1 MEDYGRIEL
10 TSTSRVTLQVIRASQ
25 GHYIKGCYI
34 EEPGSSFLILANI
47 QPLNPDE
54 LENFPEAQRTK
65 EMIKLYTPATLL
77 TAEESVLRKADTVL
91 YNDKQ
96 YQVQQVYRYRG
107 QHQRH
112 NKAICVRL
120 DAGSSDNQ

>member
-10 TSTSRVTLQVIRASQ
+10 KSTSQFTLQVIRANQ
-25 GHYIKGCYI
+25 GSYVNGRYV
-34 EEPGSSFLILANI
+34 ELPGSTFLILANI

-65 EMIKLYTPATLL
+65 EMFKLYTPATLL
-77 TAEESVLRKADTVL
+77 TAEESPQRKADIVI

-112 NKAICVRL
+112 NKAICVRF
-120 DAGSSDNQ
+120 DAESTSN